1 LSATIIPFPSHAAR
15 PAGPLPDSGRESE
28 AERIAAELLGR
39 LAAMH
44 DRNMLSLYGERLA
57 VNEA

>member
-1 LSATIIPFPSHAAR
+1 MSATIIPFPSQAAR
-15 PAGPLPDSGRESE
+15 PAGPPPESGRESE

-57 VNEA
+57 GHEV

>member
-1 LSATIIPFPSHAAR
+1 MTATIIPFPSQAAR

-28 AERIAAELLGR
+28 AERIAAERLGK

-44 DRNMLSLYGERLA
+44 DRNMLSLYGEHLA
-57 VNEA
+57 VQEG